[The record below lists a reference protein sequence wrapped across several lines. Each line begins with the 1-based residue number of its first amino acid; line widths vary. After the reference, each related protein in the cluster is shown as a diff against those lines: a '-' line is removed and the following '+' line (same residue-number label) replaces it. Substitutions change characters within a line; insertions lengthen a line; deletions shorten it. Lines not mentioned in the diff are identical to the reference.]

1 MVTNWGKNANPGLKS
16 YPGRVDVEHV
26 SKGLITAVSMTTA
39 AAVLGPLSAIP
50 VTPILLLVTLTAAGS
65 WKLWRMQRM
74 PTDPDGNAGLT
85 TQQRRQ
91 LEDDCELATFAALQE
106 AAEFLSTAAELMD
119 EGPED
124 PTLLARFA
132 QCRRDID
139 DFVFT
144 GNGLG
149 DLAAAW
155 SIEDA
160 NQALAKDTARRR
172 RPAA

>member
-1 MVTNWGKNANPGLKS
+1 
-16 YPGRVDVEHV
+16 
-26 SKGLITAVSMTTA
+26 MTTA
-39 AAVLGPLSAIP
+39 AAVLGPLSAVP
-50 VTPILLLVTLTAAGS
+50 VAPLLLLVTLTGAGS
-65 WKLWRMQRM
+65 WKLWRMHRQLA
-74 PTDPDGNAGLT
+74 DPDGNAGLT

-106 AAEFLSTAAELMD
+106 AGEFLTTARELMD
-119 EGPED
+119 AAPED
-124 PTLLARFA
+124 PTLLLRLARCE
-132 QCRRDID
+132 QDIE

-155 SIEDA
+155 AIEDA
-160 NQALAKDTARRR
+160 THALATDAARRR

>member
-1 MVTNWGKNANPGLKS
+1 
-16 YPGRVDVEHV
+16 
-26 SKGLITAVSMTTA
+26 MTTA
-39 AAVLGPLSAIP
+39 AAVLGPIGSIP
-50 VTPILLLVTLTAAGS
+50 VAPILLLVTLTGAGS
-65 WKLWRMQRM
+65 WKLWRMQRELA
-74 PTDPDGNAGLT
+74 DPDGNAGLT

-106 AAEFLSTAAELMD
+106 AGEFLATARELMD
-119 EGPED
+119 ETPVD
-124 PTLLARFA
+124 PMLLLRLTRCE
-132 QCRRDID
+132 QDIE

-155 SIEDA
+155 AIEDA
-160 NQALAKDTARRR
+160 THELAKDAAKRR

>member
-1 MVTNWGKNANPGLKS
+1 
-16 YPGRVDVEHV
+16 
-26 SKGLITAVSMTTA
+26 MTTA
-39 AAVLGPLSAIP
+39 AAVLGPIGSIP
-50 VTPILLLVTLTAAGS
+50 VAPILLLVTLTGAGS
-65 WKLWRMQRM
+65 WKLWRMQRELA
-74 PTDPDGNAGLT
+74 DPDGNAGLT

-106 AAEFLSTAAELMD
+106 AGEFLATARELMD
-119 EGPED
+119 ETPVD
-124 PTLLARFA
+124 PMLLLRLTRFE
-132 QCRRDID
+132 QDIE

-155 SIEDA
+155 AIEDA
-160 NQALAKDTARRR
+160 THELAKDAAKRR